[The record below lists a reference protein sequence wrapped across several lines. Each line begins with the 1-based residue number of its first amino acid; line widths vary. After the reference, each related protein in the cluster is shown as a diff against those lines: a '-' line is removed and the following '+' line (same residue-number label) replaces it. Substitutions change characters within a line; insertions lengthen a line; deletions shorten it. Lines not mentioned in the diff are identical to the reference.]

1 MKTEYKVEGDK
12 LIFSISEEKSIDTD
26 ADGESSIK
34 FKGGFEVEADG
45 SEVLE
50 ELLKSSTLAQK
61 AKDLLGKA
69 GIKV

>member
-1 MKTEYKVEGDK
+1 MKTEYKVESDK
-12 LIFSISEEKSIDTD
+12 LIFSIFEEKSVDTD
-26 ADGESSIK
+26 ADGEASIK